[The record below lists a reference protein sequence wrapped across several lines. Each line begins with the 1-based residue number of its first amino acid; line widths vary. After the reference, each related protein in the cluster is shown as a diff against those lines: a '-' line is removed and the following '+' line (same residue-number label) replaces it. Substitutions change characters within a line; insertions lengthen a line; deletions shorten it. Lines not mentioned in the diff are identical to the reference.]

1 MFKSFVAGKA
11 MDDSEIW
18 LYPRGEKKMDYGNMV
33 GDSFEYAK
41 EAVVGKWNQWIML
54 IIATIL
60 LGIPLAGYSLKVLR
74 GEKPAPE
81 VADWGTLFVDG
92 IKYIIVALI
101 YAIPIIIVYVLLLG
115 AAFAGAAAG
124 DMAGMAAM
132 AGAMILGLLVI
143 FVLAIIIAIF
153 AVIGIVRFAR
163 TGSIGEAFNFGA
175 ILATIG
181 KIGWVSYIIALVVLI
196 VVGIIFGIIVAILQ
210 IIPILGLLIYLCLIA
225 PWNLF
230 CARYICQLYDS
241 AGA

>member
-1 MFKSFVAGKA
+1 
-11 MDDSEIW
+11 
-18 LYPRGEKKMDYGNMV
+18 MDYGNMV

-60 LGIPLAGYSLKVLR
+60 LGIPLMGYSLKVLR

-81 VADWGTLFVDG
+81 VADWGTLFIDG

-101 YAIPIIIVYVLLLG
+101 YAIPLIIVFGILMIVGFG
-115 AAFAGAAAG
+115 AAMTGDATAIMASAGI
-124 DMAGMAAM
+124 MIIGM
-132 AGAMILGLLVI
+132 LVI
-143 FVLAIIIAIF
+143 LVMAIIIAVFEI
-153 AVIGIVRFAR
+153 IGVVRFAR

-181 KIGWVSYIIALVVLI
+181 KIGWVPYIIALVVLI
-196 VVGIIFGIIVAILQ
+196 VVAVIYGIVVAIIQ
-210 IIPILGLLIYLCLIA
+210 MIPILGILIYLCLIA
-225 PWNLF
+225 PWTLF
-230 CARYICQLYDS
+230 CSRYICQMYDS